1 MLLAS
6 NFESHCARL
15 VDPAT
20 PLETRK
26 ELAMEIR
33 DSIDLYNPQDYQTF
47 LNFFLPAFKTVLN
60 QVTRP
65 QPVDNTT
72 HRLRALIL
80 EILGRFPVNDILKAK
95 LLDVLNLAM
104 DVLRTDNENNAAL
117 SIHIVLDLHK
127 NFRNQL
133 DGQVQPFLD
142 FVILVYKGF
151 GKTVENLLVSHKDVP
166 ATGKAAPTRIAPS
179 TQSFKVISE
188 CPLLIMLVFQIYPH
202 MIAKNIHIL
211 LPLMI
216 GAIQHEIPVQLLARI
231 PKTTFNEFIAAQVKT
246 LSFLAYLLKQFPEL
260 MKTEETSVPRSV
272 VKLMQSCPGGAVSI
286 RKELLIATRHFLGST
301 FRRGFFDQLD
311 LLLDE
316 KVLVGTGRATTDTLR
331 PLGYSFLA
339 ELVHC
344 VRLKLSIPQLE
355 KIVYLFSTNVHDP
368 KFSYSLQTSS
378 VRLLLNLIEGILK
391 TDPDNVAQ
399 RTSARELLVKILETL
414 VSKYLTLG
422 EEVPRLLKRVQQLRD
437 EEDPIDSG
445 QRLCEIPIG
454 DPLKEISDFK
464 SLLKTLTL
472 GLKTVI
478 WSAINIRV
486 HRSHAGR
493 LVQQGNVQSSAS
505 DQMVSRLSNGTG
517 TKNSRVRMGL
527 LEKESEMV
535 STLLAAGRKCFR
547 LYARREKANGG
558 EDKEESTSSAFGTP
572 LKVTSD
578 QKLITEISHSLKPPS
593 VYAASVVEEK
603 EVFDLFA
610 QIFTVLDPP
619 SFQDVFGSRI
629 GFLFDYIVENPA
641 AITVPQ
647 HFLANNGVSKYFAD
661 ILLNF
666 LVENIHGLEMTGCA
680 SSGNEDGRNRAN
692 ALLKLFKIVFA
703 SVSLFPTNEPVLHLH
718 LATIVRNSLKHAANS
733 TDPVGFLQ
741 MLKAL
746 FKSINNDK
754 HQVQFDLLHQSFAPL
769 LEHIYDK
776 LLALYE
782 GPCGAMH
789 KDLIIELFLLAPA
802 RTSNAFPHLS
812 KLIKPIVW
820 ALEAEGEVAVY
831 GLRALEFWVNILQ
844 PSYLERLLVDVEPT
858 LTISLHKH
866 LKAPH
871 KPIAM
876 DVVRVIGKLGS
887 RSRLV
892 KGLTLPFDYEIGTS
906 DFKTI
911 RIEWPGGTSVDLEID
926 ELIRLTVD
934 ALQGRGH
941 VPLETSSG
949 SYNVHAWKFLI
960 SCLSPF
966 LGQIANSTE
975 VEKGG
980 KQIPSMWS
988 LTACPDSTRFGSKG
1002 SKDESRRSL
1011 SAKSRLVRTILF
1023 GLIIAS
1029 SGLIDDERKCDD
1041 EKPKNGDEWSP
1052 VDEARRL
1059 CRYFALL
1066 TVQECNGHIQ
1076 GVMSQSGTTS
1086 SYSVLKCSVFVDV
1099 LLETMSQRPRKH
1111 SEVALWWMELYIKY
1125 ILEYCSV
1132 LKTKDEELE
1141 TVQNWISRAHETTT
1155 DKGKK
1160 PMNGVSSPKDRT
1172 WSDVLP
1178 SLLKDTD
1185 GREDRVVTDPGMDLR
1200 GSVLTEK
1207 GTGDDSHACGTGAAA
1222 QTERQRLP
1230 FGMSFISCTVRSLGQ
1245 IVKGLA
1251 HCCYKRM
1258 WNFRWAG
1265 AYGFHVLLK
1274 YLPGTVLRSS
1284 TFSQFY
1290 MLMFHAILFLIRDS
1304 TESST
1309 TSIIS
1314 TGHNVL
1320 CTMFR
1325 VIFDLRRTE
1334 PGSLSSMS
1342 EPYGK
1347 HLREMVCRLLSE
1359 ILSTSSTARESARSC
1374 IKALSKALDVDV
1386 VDLILPLKE
1395 HIIRPLQQRPL
1406 RQHSISL
1413 QLGYLEAINFCFEL
1427 RKPVISA
1434 ELFSSPLKEY
1444 VLIESIYLL
1453 ENNALDPVPESE
1465 DALKNKYPLH
1475 KYYEAET
1482 LRQLL
1487 YLRRQV
1493 LELLRNLSTHCSDF
1507 LKQPAN
1513 ETLYKNVTS
1522 SFFRN
1527 IQSKDVQIVQSSK
1540 QGLKQAIGQHQ
1551 RPKEL
1556 LQQNLRPMLA
1566 NLGDYK
1572 MLTISYLQG
1581 LSRILELFSN
1591 WFNVS
1596 LGEKLLEHLQKWTEP
1611 EKIAS
1616 VKKVALGS
1624 ESRVAAAILDLFHL
1638 LPASASQFL
1647 HLVVD
1652 MVIRLE
1658 AVLTLAAPGA
1668 AHLGLKNSMSASTSP
1683 YRAPLLKYCD
1693 QHASAASEFLLSRL
1707 GDDKMRQLFF
1717 VMVGTNEAHNL
1728 RKDLMDNPKRLFSSS
1743 LFAPDGGQGKTL
1755 HVISLIDI
1763 LATRNPSWLCSD
1775 PVIMSNL
1782 LSYWRKLSNSND
1794 ISRHGP
1800 SSKYQV
1806 QALKLLSEIFIRY
1819 CRTFRGEVNLLFEL
1833 LAVFSFRTTCDFTFV
1848 KSFLDE
1854 KVTQACPNPS
1864 KDSILRKFFVV
1875 FHDGSTSQERKLHA
1889 LHYVVIPLVSHH
1901 LKKNTSRK
1909 GQNNENGVDSASEA
1923 KSNARSNEAAAAK
1936 SARKDNILLRDA
1948 AQIAKSEHER
1958 RETQKSSNSQTGTA
1972 VSANMEQPTAP
1983 AVEKEDTIDPALVQ
1997 KIVTDLLDQPDETLR
2012 CYDELLSVE
2021 LLRLATVLI
2030 KHTPAE
2036 IGRYRRELIKFG
2048 WNNLKREE
2056 SAAKHWAFVAV
2067 TQFFESYQ
2075 APTKLVLQVY
2085 VALLRACQ
2093 ADGRSLVQ
2101 RALDT
2106 LMPVLP
2112 RHLVHNPSEHKYPI
2126 WIRYT
2131 KKVLLEDGHSIQNL
2145 VHIWQI
2151 VARHSHLFF
2160 ASRAQFVP
2168 LMVNSLSKF
2177 ALTPNAA
2184 SENRRLGL
2192 DLVDL
2197 IIGWE
2202 ERRRQKKS
2210 DGLSL
2215 QEEEALSS
2223 SQKKRPREQQ
2233 SNGQDQQGKRVAIN
2247 DPRNAGPPVKLQKG
2261 NDGQPLSVPKAAT
2274 SEAVATKAAQ
2284 DADDFKPNATMLDL
2298 LASFLVQMPIR
2309 PTDQR
2314 ETSLLTR
2321 RALKLL
2327 ERLLELWPDT
2337 SIRLNFVERLL
2348 SPIPTEKQPNNGSA
2362 ASSGKGISNTMS
2374 TENNTVES
2382 KSQKTPQRSDKTDQ
2396 VRMKRIAVRNSALTT
2411 SLLVSSVAIKYQG
2424 LKFVEQNKNAIRAF
2438 IQPSVT
2444 ENAISTA
2451 SHFSSLIPI
2460 VLKNFKPLSTT
2471 NASQKTDVSK
2481 ALVKSGDEQS
2491 KATGGTTKLSFS
2503 SSDVGSESESQ
2514 AWVSTFLTE
2523 LHTALETCLKSN
2535 DNRQNYC
2542 GMLVLKSL
2550 WTASPHEFLK
2560 YQEKLMRLLQRMI
2573 KEFLTSGQAT
2583 GTVGAVPTL
2592 QGTQHAT
2599 GRAQKTVERGSSHTM
2614 TNSTMKA
2621 GSIKA
2626 QDSAGDPSKGAKG
2639 KVIAERDLRYRR
2651 YESEGLRLCLSLV
2664 NCYIATLDPNPK
2676 RNLVHA
2682 LLQLI
2687 DKGTDVEVLLE
2698 VVKLVE
2704 SLVFWKPSGHG
2715 IQPGTREPLTNKDKI
2730 QLLQRM
2736 IAFEKIK
2743 VEGSQRLMD
2752 ASLSIILKTFRSGDS
2767 THRRPDVLSKLERNF
2782 MKGLKSHGSSLRQKF
2797 FEIYESYVGSS
2808 ATFRLQYIIS
2818 KQEWENLSDTLW
2830 IRNATELLM
2839 SSAEK
2844 DHRIQLATGA
2854 PLFPKLASYYEDN
2867 DVVMEEAS
2875 PKNQDMAKP
2884 AIPGVPDVS
2893 LRQFY
2898 SALDRLRSGDF
2909 VSSLISLMNRDEEIA
2924 FKTWVL
2930 VVPQVWARLSPGEQ
2944 TSLGKSLSS
2953 LLTKEYH
2960 QIQVNWPRNNIQ
2972 ALLESIVK
2980 FQPLPCFRANTIR
2993 YLGSRWNA
3001 WHSALTYFELRHDIV
3016 VARLRSET
3024 ISDKT
3029 RQVLQAELEDIADSQ
3044 INIFVALQEKD
3055 YLAGAWKTRARMKH
3069 TYRGLSFEQMGLFA
3083 DAQEAYE
3090 EGLGENISTASMP
3103 GKTSQAGS
3111 HEVLF
3116 CEERWIECAKN
3127 LCQWEVLT
3135 ELSRTAVNPKL
3146 LHECLW
3152 RIPEWSA
3159 LKDLLR
3165 KKPVQDS
3172 SKMQIYEAYVHLHQ
3186 NKLEEGETFVKEGFE
3201 RTLEKL
3207 ASLPQSADF
3216 DCAETTLV
3224 QFQQLVELQES
3235 AHILKDL
3242 KALSASVDVDKKI
3255 ENVRKILNTWRERL
3269 PSPHESL
3276 WVWNDILLWRNHV
3289 HAVVVNVLEALK
3301 EAANSRIQAAQN
3313 SSAANTSGNRNASI
3327 NTQMAQVQAAN
3338 AIAQALPQHVLV
3350 MGVNETA
3357 WNVHRFA
3364 KTCRKQGFPD
3374 VALYVLQKLYPFGTM
3389 EVTEYFMKTKEM
3401 ARAYMVG
3408 PRGLE
3413 KHIES
3418 GLQEISRCNMDHLNT
3433 RQRAQLF
3440 SLKGKLL
3447 AQLGREDESVE
3458 AISTALYNS
3467 ADVGSAWLSWGQHCD
3482 NMQKKA
3488 GEDPSAFSNFA
3499 ESVDADD
3506 KQIEELIGV
3515 SSGYAAELAFRESA
3529 VKCYLQAVRFGSR
3542 RARAFLP
3549 RVLRLLSLDVQS
3561 RVSFDYTTRSL
3572 IEHQSSLTP
3581 SVAKSDP
3588 GASIVAT
3595 HKDKEKSVKANPA
3608 PPQGEESG
3616 DRVKA
3621 VGSHSESTKTEPL
3634 SSERKGVSRALS
3646 AAILDIPSW
3655 MWLPW
3660 LPQLLQM
3667 LGRKEGLTVTPILSR
3682 IARLFPQAIYFPL
3695 KAYMEDRKGIDRPKR
3710 HLFREALK
3718 LWRPVAAPL
3727 RVVTTPA
3734 QLEVAMKQVQQL
3746 KDQVQ
3751 KLNRKYIDLRKE
3763 LEKIE
3768 EMIQANAQ
3776 ANLSS
3781 HEHAAAVDKRNK
3793 LRSNVLQLRK
3803 YLEKSVQTYHHHVQ
3817 RQRQIQESIPG
3828 GPRLIHGHGV
3838 VQANASAPKGGNT
3851 EGINKPEQKDVSKST
3866 VGEKKEEKDGKESV
3880 TAKAETGGDGKGQE
3894 GANLGGRSNGA
3905 QSQGL
3910 KLTTGTSPY
3919 ELADTIMAQVVKY
3932 HQERFLELEGI
3943 CSDLSY
3949 RVKIERE
3956 ELLLGLMNALLLRCF
3971 QSGTR
3976 SWKEEI
3982 KPSIRSALEEIS
3994 RSSFGIGVSEQEGA
4008 DQKGAGELSDLK
4020 EAFAAELCP
4029 QTAKDFPEDVGGLI
4043 ERLRRWQGVFQ
4054 KRVDRLPE
4062 YVKLEKVCKQL
4073 LNMNGSEVEVFGQYC
4088 SMEGSEPCVGR
4099 HATIERIS
4107 GDVKVIQRA
4116 TGCCRGLEVLGS
4128 DGKWYKF
4135 VAEQYTGLH
4144 VQMAEQRAGQL
4155 LRLVNE
4161 WVFSKEAIAV
4171 QKRMH
4176 LAVGVYISTGARSR
4190 LVRYSGEMSSLSEA
4204 LEEYLGRRGEGSED
4218 VMVAFRRAERASR
4231 DRRMVEKGDALSVSE
4246 VVAARA
4252 EAFEKVCEGGVVGED
4267 VLLGW
4272 IRRRMRR
4279 AEGLVWVRKRLA
4291 ETVGCGSA
4299 VWYALGVGSRRPQ
4312 NFVVRWDT
4320 GGVQHVGV
4328 RVLVSARGV
4337 VEHDEAVPFR
4347 LTRNIRAAVGGHVGV
4362 RGPLWGSLSGALLAM
4377 ARHVD
4382 NVAMFAEC
4390 VMRDEVG
4397 ARPTAA
4403 GCSGAPAASEV
4414 RHVDALDHVEQCLR
4428 ASVSR
4433 VRERLPAATGDGGG
4447 DGGGDGAA
4455 AVALAERLVADA
4467 IAVRNLAC
4475 MECSFQ
4481 GWF

>member
-1 MLLAS
+1 MLLAG
-6 NFESHCARL
+6 NFEVHCARL
-15 VDPAT
+15 VDPGT

-26 ELAMEIR
+26 ELATEIR
-33 DSIDLYNPQDYQTF
+33 DSIDLYNLQDYQSF
-47 LNFFLPAFKTVLN
+47 LNIFLPAFKTVLN
-60 QVTRP
+60 QLTRP
-65 QPVDNTT
+65 QQVDNTT

-80 EILGRFPVNDILKAK
+80 EILNRFPHNDILKAK

-104 DVLRTDNENNAAL
+104 DALRIDNENNAAL
-117 SIHIVLDLHK
+117 AIHIVLDLHK

-142 FVILVYKGF
+142 FVILVYEGF

-166 ATGKAAPTRIAPS
+166 ATGKPAPARIAPS
-179 TQSFKVISE
+179 TQSFK
-188 CPLLIMLVFQIYPH
+188 
-202 MIAKNIHIL
+202 
-211 LPLMI
+211 
-216 GAIQHEIPVQLLARI
+216 HEIPVQLLARI
-231 PKTTFNEFIAAQVKT
+231 PKNTFNEFIAAQVKT
-246 LSFLAYLLKQFPEL
+246 VSFLAYLLKQFPEL
-260 MKTEETSVPRSV
+260 MKTDETSVPRSV

-286 RKELLIATRHFLGST
+286 RKELLVATRHILGSPY
-301 FRRGFFDQLD
+301 RSGFFDQLD

-331 PLGYSFLA
+331 PIAYSFLA

-355 KIVYLFSTNVHDP
+355 KIVFLFSTNIHDP
-368 KFSYSLQTSS
+368 NFSYSLQTSS

-391 TDPDNVAQ
+391 TDPENVAQ
-399 RTSARELLVKILETL
+399 RTSARELLVKILETM

-437 EEDPIDSG
+437 EEDPIESG

-486 HRSHAGR
+486 HRSHTGR
-493 LVQQGNVQSSAS
+493 SAQQSSVQSPAP
-505 DQMVSRLSNGTG
+505 DQMAARLSNMTG
-517 TKNSRVRMGL
+517 TKSSRVRMGL

-547 LYARREKANGG
+547 LYARNEKANGG
-558 EDKEESTSSAFGTP
+558 EEKAGSASCTSGNP
-572 LKVTSD
+572 PKVNPD
-578 QKLITEISHSLKPPS
+578 QKLITEISHGLKPPS
-593 VYAASVVEEK
+593 VYASTVAEEK
-603 EVFDLFA
+603 EVFNLFA

-629 GFLFDYIVENPA
+629 GYLFDYIVENPA
-641 AITVPQ
+641 AISVPQ

-666 LVENIHGLEMTGCA
+666 LVENIHGLEMTGNDGNG
-680 SSGNEDGRNRAN
+680 SSDARRNRAN

-733 TDPVGFLQ
+733 TDPAGFLQ

-754 HQVQFDLLHQSFAPL
+754 NQIQFDLLYQSFAPL

-776 LLALYE
+776 LLALFE

-802 RTSNAFPHLS
+802 RTSNAFPHLN

-820 ALEAEGEVAVY
+820 ALEAESETAGY
-831 GLRALEFWVNILQ
+831 GLRNLEFWVNILQ
-844 PSYLERLLVDVEPT
+844 PSYLDRLLADVEPA

-866 LKAPH
+866 LKAPR

-892 KGLTLPFDYEIGTS
+892 KGLTVPFDYEKGAS

-911 RIEWPGGTSVDLEID
+911 RIDWPGGTSVDLEID
-926 ELIRLTVD
+926 GLIRLTVD
-934 ALQGRGH
+934 ALQGRRHIRLGK
-941 VPLETSSG
+941 SSV
-949 SYNVHAWKFLI
+949 SYNLHAWKFLF

-966 LGQIANSTE
+966 LGQMGSSAEI
-975 VEKGG
+975 EKDAE
-980 KQIPSMWS
+980 QTPSMWS
-988 LTACPDSTRFGSKG
+988 LIGYPESVRLASCG
-1002 SKDESRRSL
+1002 SKDETRRSL
-1011 SAKSRLVRTILF
+1011 SVKSGLVKTILF
-1023 GLIIAS
+1023 GLVIAS
-1029 SGLIDDERKCDD
+1029 SSLIDDEYQSNIKDMSSG
-1041 EKPKNGDEWSP
+1041 EEGSP
-1052 VDEARRL
+1052 VENVKRL

-1066 TVQECNGHIQ
+1066 TVQECNAHAQ
-1076 GVMSQSGTTS
+1076 GVISQSLTTC
-1086 SYSVLKCSVFVDV
+1086 SYSALTCSVFVDV
-1099 LLETMSQRPRKH
+1099 LIEAMSQAPRKH
-1111 SEVALWWMELYIKY
+1111 SKAGLWWMGLYIKN
-1125 ILEYCSV
+1125 ILEYCST
-1132 LKTKDEELE
+1132 LKTKEENLE
-1141 TVQNWISRAHETTT
+1141 TVRGRECSPQETST
-1155 DKGKK
+1155 DKGKT
-1160 PMNGVSSPKDRT
+1160 PMDGVSSPKHHT
-1172 WSDVLP
+1172 WAEGLSA
-1178 SLLKDTD
+1178 LLKDSD
-1185 GREDRVVTDPGMDLR
+1185 GREDRVDIDPGMDLR
-1200 GSVLTEK
+1200 GSVLSEK
-1207 GTGDDSHACGTGAAA
+1207 KTGDDGQADGVKVASQTGK
-1222 QTERQRLP
+1222 QRLP
-1230 FGMSFISCTVRSLGQ
+1230 YGMSYTSCTVRSLGQ
-1245 IVKGLA
+1245 IIKGLA
-1251 HCCYKRM
+1251 HCCYKRL
-1258 WNFRWAG
+1258 WNFRWAA
-1265 AYGFHVLLK
+1265 AYGFDTLLK
-1274 YLPGTVLRSS
+1274 HLPGVVLRSS
-1284 TFSQFY
+1284 TFSQYY
-1290 MLMFHAILFLIRDS
+1290 MLMFRAILFLIRDS
-1304 TESST
+1304 TEAST
-1309 TSIIS
+1309 NSVIM
-1314 TGHNVL
+1314 TGQNIL
-1320 CTMFR
+1320 CGMFQA
-1325 VIFDLRRTE
+1325 VFDLRKSQRE
-1334 PGSLSSMS
+1334 SVSPVSG
-1342 EPYGK
+1342 PYGK
-1347 HLREMVCRLLSE
+1347 HLREMVLRLLLE
-1359 ILSTSSTARESARSC
+1359 ILSTSATARETGRSC
-1374 IKALSKALDVDV
+1374 ITALSKVLGVDV
-1386 VDLILPLKE
+1386 VDLIIPLKE

-1406 RQHSISL
+1406 RQHSIAL
-1413 QLGYLEAINFCFEL
+1413 QLGYLEAVNFCFEL
-1427 RKPVISA
+1427 GKPVISA
-1434 ELFSSPLKEY
+1434 ELFSSPLREY
-1444 VLIESIYLL
+1444 LLIESMYLL
-1453 ENNALDPVPESE
+1453 ENNALDPVPESDE
-1465 DALKNKYPLH
+1465 AFKNKFPYP

-1482 LRQLL
+1482 IRQLL

-1513 ETLYKNVTS
+1513 ESLYKSVTNY
-1522 SFFRN
+1522 FFKN
-1527 IQSKDVQIVQSSK
+1527 IQSKDEQIVQSSK
-1540 QGLKQAIGQHQ
+1540 QGLKQAIDRHQ

-1556 LQQNLRPMLA
+1556 LQQNLRPMLT

-1581 LSRILELFSN
+1581 LSRILELFSH

-1616 VKKVALGS
+1616 VKKIALGS

-1638 LPASASQFL
+1638 LPSSASQFL
-1647 HLVVD
+1647 PRVVD

-1693 QHASAASEFLLSRL
+1693 QHASAASEFLLPRL
-1707 GDDKMRQLFF
+1707 GDEKMRQLFF
-1717 VMVGTNEAHNL
+1717 VMVGTNEAHKL
-1728 RKDLMDNPKRLFSSS
+1728 RKDLMDKPERLFSPSIFGTDS
-1743 LFAPDGGQGKTL
+1743 GQGKTL
-1755 HVISLIDI
+1755 YIISLIDL
-1763 LATRNPSWLCSD
+1763 LATRNPSWLSSD
-1775 PVIMSNL
+1775 PIIMSSL
-1782 LSYWRKLSNSND
+1782 ISYWRKLTRSND
-1794 ISRHGP
+1794 ISRHD
-1800 SSKYQV
+1800 SSSRYQV
-1806 QALKLLSEIFIRY
+1806 QALKILSEVFIRY
-1819 CRTFRGEVNLLFEL
+1819 CKTFRSEVNLLFEL

-1854 KVTQACPNPS
+1854 TVTQVCPNPS
-1864 KDSILRKFFVV
+1864 KNSIIRKFFAV
-1875 FHDGSTSQERKLHA
+1875 FQDASTSQERKLHG
-1889 LHYVVIPLVSHH
+1889 LHYVVIPLISHH
-1901 LKKNTSRK
+1901 LKKNTSTK
-1909 GQNNENGVDSASEA
+1909 GQHCEKVSDSASEA
-1923 KSNARSNEAAAAK
+1923 RANLQPSKAALAK
-1936 SARKDNILLRDA
+1936 SIKKDNAPSQGLT
-1948 AQIAKSEHER
+1948 QPAKTEQER
-1958 RETQKSSNSQTGTA
+1958 HGVQNSSSSRTGKAVTANTTQ
-1972 VSANMEQPTAP
+1972 SALSAG
-1983 AVEKEDTIDPALVQ
+1983 EKEDTIDPALVQ
-1997 KIVTDLLDQPDETLR
+1997 KIVTDVLDQPDETLR

-2030 KHTPAE
+2030 KHTPVE

-2056 SAAKHWAFVAV
+2056 SAAKYWAFVAV

-2093 ADGRSLVQ
+2093 ADGKNLVQ

-2131 KKVLLEDGHSIQNL
+2131 KKILLEDGHSIQNL

-2151 VARHSHLFF
+2151 IARHPRLFF
-2160 ASRAQFVP
+2160 LSRAQFVP
-2168 LMVNSLSKF
+2168 FMVNSLSKF

-2184 SENRRLGL
+2184 PENRRLGL

-2202 ERRRQKKS
+2202 ETRRQKKS
-2210 DGLSL
+2210 DGSFL
-2215 QEEEALSS
+2215 QEDDALSS
-2223 SQKKRPREQQ
+2223 SHKKRPREEH
-2233 SNGQDQQGKRVAIN
+2233 SDGHDHQGKSGTIN
-2247 DPRNAGPPVKLQKG
+2247 DPRDAGPPAKLQKG
-2261 NDGQPLSVPKAAT
+2261 NDGQPLTASKAAT
-2274 SEAVATKAAQ
+2274 SVAVASKTAQ

-2314 ETSLLTR
+2314 ETSLITR
-2321 RALKLL
+2321 RSLKLL
-2327 ERLLELWPDT
+2327 ERLLQLWPDT

-2348 SPIPTEKQPNNGSA
+2348 TPIPTEKQPNTAST
-2362 ASSGKGISNTMS
+2362 ASSGKGQSNTMS
-2374 TENNTVES
+2374 TENHTVDN
-2382 KSQKTPQRSDKTDQ
+2382 KGHKTYQRSDKTDQ
-2396 VRMKRIAVRNSALTT
+2396 VRMKRIAVRNSALVT

-2424 LKFVEQNKNAIRAF
+2424 LKFVELNKNAIRAF

-2451 SHFSSLIPI
+2451 SQFSSLIPI
-2460 VLKNFKPLSTT
+2460 VLEKYKPLPS
-2471 NASQKTDVSK
+2471 NNISPKSGVSK
-2481 ALVKSGDEQS
+2481 ALVKPGEEQS
-2491 KATGGTTKLSFS
+2491 KAPGSSTKS
-2503 SSDVGSESESQ
+2503 SLPSSEARSESGDQ
-2514 AWVSTFLTE
+2514 TWVAKFMTE
-2523 LHTALETCLKSN
+2523 LHTALEMCLKSN
-2535 DNRQNYC
+2535 DHRQNYC
-2542 GMLVLKSL
+2542 GMLVLKAL
-2550 WTASPHEFLK
+2550 WTASPQEFLK
-2560 YQEKLMRLLQRMI
+2560 YKEKLMRLLQRMV
-2573 KEFLTSGQAT
+2573 KEFLTSGQAA
-2583 GTVGAVPTL
+2583 GTAGAASSL
-2592 QGTQHAT
+2592 QGAHHVT
-2599 GRAQKTVERGSSHTM
+2599 GRAQKTVERGSGQTV
-2614 TNSTMKA
+2614 TNSNMKA
-2621 GSIKA
+2621 GSTKA
-2626 QDSAGDPSKGAKG
+2626 QESVGDAAKGAKG
-2639 KVIAERDLRYRR
+2639 KVVVEIDSLFKRC
-2651 YESEGLRLCLSLV
+2651 ESECLRLCLSLV
-2664 NCYIATLDPNPK
+2664 KCYIATLDPNPK
-2676 RNLVHA
+2676 RQVIHV

-2687 DKGTDVEVLLE
+2687 DKGTDVEVLIQ

-2704 SLVFWKPSGHG
+2704 SLVFWSPSGHG
-2715 IQPGTREPLTNKDKI
+2715 IQPGAREPLTTKDKT

-2752 ASLSIILKTFRSGDS
+2752 AYLSIILKSFRGGESP
-2767 THRRPDVLSKLERNF
+2767 HRRLDVQSKLERGF
-2782 MKGLKSHGSSLRQKF
+2782 MIGLKSHGSSLRQKF
-2797 FEIYESYVGSS
+2797 FEIYESYVGGS
-2808 ATFRLQYIIS
+2808 ATFRLHYIIS
-2818 KQEWENLSDTLW
+2818 KHEWEFLADTLW
-2830 IRNATELLM
+2830 IRNATELLI

-2844 DHRIQLATGA
+2844 DHRIELASGA
-2854 PLFPKLASYYEDN
+2854 RLFPKLASYTKDE
-2867 DVVMEEAS
+2867 DVVMEDAS
-2875 PKNQDMAKP
+2875 QQRKNTSQAV
-2884 AIPGVPDVS
+2884 ILGISDVS
-2893 LRQFY
+2893 LWQFG

-2909 VSSLISLMNRDEEIA
+2909 VASLISLMNRDEEIA
-2924 FKTWVL
+2924 CKTWVL
-2930 VVPQVWARLSPGEQ
+2930 VVPQVWAQLAPGEQ

-2953 LLTKEYH
+2953 LLNKEYH
-2960 QIQVNWPRNNIQ
+2960 QTQVSWPRNNIQ
-2972 ALLESIVK
+2972 ALLESVVR
-2980 FQPLPCFRANTIR
+2980 FQPLPCFRANSIR

-3001 WHSALTYFELRHDIV
+3001 WHSALTYLELRHDIV
-3016 VARLRSET
+3016 LSRLEGET

-3044 INIFVALQEKD
+3044 IKIFVSLQEKD
-3055 YLAGAWKTRARMKH
+3055 YLAGAWKARARMKH

-3090 EGLGENISTASMP
+3090 EGLGENISTGSISS
-3103 GKTSQAGS
+3103 KTGQAGS
-3111 HEVLF
+3111 HEILF

-3152 RIPEWSA
+3152 RIADWTA

-3165 KKPVQDS
+3165 KKPSQDS
-3172 SKMQIYEAYVHLHQ
+3172 SKMQIYEAYVHLQQ

-3201 RTLEKL
+3201 RALEKL
-3207 ASLPQSADF
+3207 ASLPESADF
-3216 DCAETTLV
+3216 DCMETTLV

-3235 AHILKDL
+3235 AHILNDL
-3242 KALSASVDVDKKI
+3242 NALSRHDSANVKVEQKI
-3255 ENVRKILNTWRERL
+3255 ENVRKVLNTWRERL
-3269 PSPHESL
+3269 PSPHEPL
-3276 WVWNDILLWRNHV
+3276 WIWNDILLWRNHV

-3301 EAANSRIQAAQN
+3301 EAANSKIEAAQN
-3313 SSAANTSGNRNASI
+3313 SSAANTSGIRNASV
-3327 NTQMAQVQAAN
+3327 NTQVAQVQAAN
-3338 AIAQALPQHVLV
+3338 VIAQALPQHVLV

-3413 KHIES
+3413 KHVES

-3440 SLKGKLL
+3440 ALKGKLL

-3488 GEDPSAFSNFA
+3488 AEDPSAFSNFA
-3499 ESVDADD
+3499 EGVDADE

-3561 RVSFDYTTRSL
+3561 RVSFDFTTRSL
-3572 IEHQSSLTP
+3572 IEHQNSLTP
-3581 SVAKSDP
+3581 SAAKTDP
-3588 GASIVAT
+3588 GSSSAGAD
-3595 HKDKEKSVKANPA
+3595 KDKEKSLKGTLSSTQGQGNVEKVK
-3608 PPQGEESG
+3608 G
-3616 DRVKA
+3616 
-3621 VGSHSESTKTEPL
+3621 VGSQSESTKTEPL

-3667 LGRKEGLTVTPILSR
+3667 LGRKEGLTVTPILTR
-3682 IARLFPQAIYFPL
+3682 IARQFPQAIYFPL
-3695 KAYMEDRKGIDRPKR
+3695 KAYMEDRKGVDRPKR
-3710 HLFREALK
+3710 QLFREALK

-3727 RVVTTPA
+3727 RMVATPA
-3734 QLEVAMKQVQQL
+3734 HLEVTMKQVQQL

-3751 KLNRKYIDLRKE
+3751 KLNRKYLDLRKE
-3763 LEKIE
+3763 LEKTE
-3768 EMIQANAQ
+3768 ETVQASVQTNARTQ
-3776 ANLSS
+3776 ESAR
-3781 HEHAAAVDKRNK
+3781 AVEKRDK
-3793 LRSNVLQLRK
+3793 LRNTVLQLRK
-3803 YLEKSVQTYHHHVQ
+3803 YLEKSVQNYHLNVQ

-3828 GPRLIHGHGV
+3828 GPRPSHGHGGL
-3838 VQANASAPKGGNT
+3838 QSSASAQKSGKAESGN
-3851 EGINKPEQKDVSKST
+3851 KAEQKEVSKST
-3866 VGEKKEEKDGKESV
+3866 VIESKDKKDGNEAGTKLGTEEGGEAQGG
-3880 TAKAETGGDGKGQE
+3880 AKKGGP
-3894 GANLGGRSNGA
+3894 LNGA
-3905 QSQGL
+3905 QAQGM
-3910 KLTTGTSPY
+3910 KVSTSTSPY

-3932 HQERFLELEGI
+3932 HQEMFLELEGI
-3943 CSDLSY
+3943 ATDLSY
-3949 RVKIERE
+3949 RLKIERE

-3971 QSGTR
+3971 QSGTK

-3994 RSSFGIGVSEQEGA
+3994 RSSFGIGVSEQQGME
-4008 DQKGAGELSDLK
+4008 QKGGGELSDLK
-4020 EAFAAELCP
+4020 EAFAAELSP
-4029 QTAKDFPEDVGGLI
+4029 QTAKEFPEDVGSFI
-4043 ERLRRWQGVFQ
+4043 ERLRRWQGIFQ

-4073 LNMNGSEVEVFGQYC
+4073 LNINGSE
-4088 SMEGSEPCVGR
+4088 
-4099 HATIERIS
+4099 IE
-4107 GDVKVIQRA
+4107 VIQRA
-4116 TGCCRGLEVLGS
+4116 TGCCRGIEVLGS
-4128 DGKWYKF
+4128 DGKWYRF
-4135 VAEQYTGLH
+4135 VAEQYGLH

-4155 LRLVNE
+4155 LRLVND
-4161 WVFSKEAIAV
+4161 WVFAKEAVAM

-4176 LAVGVYISTGARSR
+4176 VAVGQYISTGARSR
-4190 LVRYSGEMSSLSEA
+4190 LVRYEGEMSSLSEA
-4204 LEEYLGRRGEGSED
+4204 LEEYVGRRGEGSED
-4218 VMVAFRRAERASR
+4218 VMMAFRRAERAGR
-4231 DRRMVEKGDALSVSE
+4231 ERRVGEKGEALSVSE
-4246 VVAARA
+4246 VFAARV
-4252 EAFEKVCEGGVVGED
+4252 EAYEAVCGGEGGVGD
-4267 VLLGW
+4267 GVLAEW
-4272 IRRRMRR
+4272 VRRRMRDV
-4279 AEGLVWVRKRLA
+4279 EGVMWVRKRFA
-4291 ETVGCGSA
+4291 ETVGSGSA

-4312 NFVVRWDT
+4312 NFVVRWDSGT
-4320 GGVQHVGV
+4320 VQHVGV
-4328 RVLVSARGV
+4328 RVLVSSRGV

-4347 LTRNIRAAVGGHVGV
+4347 LTRNMRAMMGGGVGVGG
-4362 RGPLWGSLSGALLAM
+4362 PLMGALSGALLAM
-4377 ARHVD
+4377 ARHEDELRV
-4382 NVAMFAEC
+4382 FAEC

-4397 ARPTAA
+4397 AGCDA
-4403 GCSGAPAASEV
+4403 GAGASCGSEV
-4414 RHVDALDHVEQCLR
+4414 RHVDELAHVEQCLR
-4428 ASVSR
+4428 ASVAR
-4433 VRERLPAATGDGGG
+4433 VGERLRGATVAAGAE
-4447 DGGGDGAA
+4447 GAA
-4455 AVALAERLVADA
+4455 ALALGERLLRDA
-4467 IAVRNLAC
+4467 VAVRNLAR